1 MLKFVASGIAIREGF
16 LQLDELRQRRQI
28 FAQAR
33 DYADSTGKPLLV
45 IGTPKFHA
53 FNHPYG
59 DVTIDINESKV
70 GQGNTELGDVR
81 DIQYPN
87 GYFGAAF
94 ASHVLEHLPT
104 VDDAVHAL
112 DEMERVADKVFTVS
126 PHRTSLMAQL
136 YSDHHLWITPSG
148 DGYIIEQRGS
158 AVPSTNSYVIS
169 MRVYDNDD
177 FKISAGDGKIKQI
190 DIPGTFGTA
199 VITGVGFGLGILLL
213 NQAFKPKISRG

>member
-1 MLKFVASGIAIREGF
+1 MLKVIASTIALREGI

-33 DYADSTGKPLLV
+33 KYADVSGKPLLV
-45 IGTPKFHA
+45 IGTPKFNA

-59 DVTIDINESKV
+59 DVTLDIDERKV
-70 GQGNTELGDVR
+70 GQGNTELGDIR
-81 DIQYPN
+81 DIQYPD
-87 GYFGAAF
+87 GYFGAAYC
-94 ASHVLEHLPT
+94 SHVLEHLPT
-104 VDDAVHAL
+104 VDDAVQSI
-112 DEMERVADKVFTVS
+112 DELERVADKVFTVS

-158 AVPSTNSYVIS
+158 AAPATRSYVIS
-169 MRVYDNDD
+169 MRVYQPIKSGG
-177 FKISAGDGKIKQI
+177 KISQI
-190 DIPGTFGTA
+190 DIPGTFSTA

-213 NQAFKPKISRG
+213 NQAFKPTISRG